1 MFVRIFYEEVKLEA
15 NLYVS
20 VKLQQYSLVFAC
32 PTWGFIK

>member
-1 MFVRIFYEEVKLEA
+1 VFVRIFDEEVKLES

-20 VKLQQYSLVFAC
+20 LKLQQYSLVFAC